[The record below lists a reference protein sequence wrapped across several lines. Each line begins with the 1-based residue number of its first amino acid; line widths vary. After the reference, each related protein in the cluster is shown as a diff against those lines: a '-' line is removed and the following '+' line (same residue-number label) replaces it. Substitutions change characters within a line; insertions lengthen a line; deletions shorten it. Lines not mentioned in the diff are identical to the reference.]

1 MSLKD
6 KIIAELKKIIDPETT
21 IDVVRMGIIKD
32 LTVTPENNVSFKF
45 RPSSSVCP
53 LAFHLVLEIQE
64 KIRKIS
70 DVKDLKITVIDYQK
84 AEELNQLLKNE

>member
-1 MSLKD
+1 MRLED
-6 KIIAELKKIIDPETT
+6 RIIEELKTIIDPETT
-21 IDVVRMGIIKD
+21 IDVLRMGIIKD

-53 LAFHLVLEIQE
+53 LAFSLAFEIKEKLE
-64 KIRKIS
+64 KIPE
-70 DVKDLKITVIDYQK
+70 VKDIEITVINYQK